1 MKSFLHID
9 SGVVPQS
16 EIQGFNTDEWKEI
29 RLESRPGM
37 DADIEGS
44 IHDLS
49 KVPNASVDAV
59 YSYHNIVFLYPH
71 EVITVLKE
79 FKRVLK
85 EDGIVVLTCPDLQS
99 ACEAIVA
106 DKLLEPLYNNDMG
119 VPISPLDIVYG
130 IRANTGQGYTNMA
143 HKCGFTYSALL
154 NALGESGF
162 VSYFGGRRPSA
173 YDLWNV
179 AFVREK
185 TEQEMRSIGKVYI
198 PFE

>member
-49 KVPNASVDAV
+49 KVPTASVDAI

-79 FKRVLK
+79 FKRVK
-85 EDGIVVLTCPDLQS
+85 
-99 ACEAIVA
+99 
-106 DKLLEPLYNNDMG
+106 
-119 VPISPLDIVYG
+119 
-130 IRANTGQGYTNMA
+130 
-143 HKCGFTYSALL
+143 
-154 NALGESGF
+154 
-162 VSYFGGRRPSA
+162 
-173 YDLWNV
+173 
-179 AFVREK
+179 
-185 TEQEMRSIGKVYI
+185 
-198 PFE
+198 